1 MREKEERE
9 NRSVNKKNG
18 QTIKFEME
26 TKEEIEKRKKRWKLR
41 DFKKNLKRLI

>member
-26 TKEEIEKRKKRWKLR
+26 TKEEIEKKRNRWRMREYKKKWAR
-41 DFKKNLKRLI
+41 